1 MASDDKPAGTN
12 FASGSVVV
20 AALVA
25 AGTSFFV
32 NHEAPLHGLRPAMTE
47 PQFHQS
53 STSQDIEARLWQ
65 DPFSAIAK
73 TIENAPGTSERCGVN
88 LGGTAAALPASHC
101 LSPLAKETDKA
112 KLESTKVIAV
122 TLPGAP
128 YMEDGEVRR
137 RTRYA
142 VSSGLER
149 AGFVPEDEHHLG
161 YFQPRDSDLTLPKV
175 VPYEWF
181 ARTGSDQRAQHI
193 LVLWVNEDALHGTP
207 LLKLAGL
214 ADVLRPGNM
223 RGVPVTIVGPYSS
236 SLLLDMVK
244 EACVPRFAGD
254 AARVKP
260 LSFYAYGAT
269 VDEKELYKQVP
280 GCNIP
285 PELSVHEF
293 FSNRGLSLY
302 RTTATDEVLA
312 RGIVEE
318 LKLRK
323 IVLGEKRPKASA
335 LRDVHHIAL
344 ISEWDSFYGQTLP
357 NTMARCFEDNNCSP
371 EENAKTGLIH
381 RLTYMRGLDGQLPGT
396 QETADQKAGKGSGEA
411 SKQASLADIFKTQ
424 LGDKDDEDRPNG
436 QAQRDYLRRLADHL
450 RKIDDSLRQKKEGG
464 ISAIGILGSDV
475 FDKLLVLRALEP
487 QFPEALFFTTDLD
500 ATLIMPSE
508 LDFTRNLIIS
518 SSFGPELK
526 PEIQGEIPPFRSS
539 YQTAAFLATS
549 LAADAPSDGVEPS
562 SGQEKISAWLSP
574 SRIFEIGRT
583 GEIIQYEGKAAD
595 FSAGTPRNR
604 GQKSQD
610 KVAENTSPINEGRS
624 TVSHVSSNG
633 TVENIPSLA
642 ADARDEACGA
652 DLWAC
657 GGVQPPIGKLFSKP
671 ENLESIAATLLAASI
686 FILLTLCLRRVRER
700 ALVEVALVA
709 LITGAA
715 AAVCYNWEWLAN
727 WLTENGKGQPMV
739 LLQGV
744 SVWPTVL
751 LRVLS
756 VILSIYLLWRAWS
769 QLDENLCEIAR
780 ELNLPKPNLAI
791 AAAQKGA
798 EGQTIWKKLARF
810 FSYSLRE
817 HQPDPSKPYRINIA
831 WCEYVYQSR
840 WAARLVRVAVYT
852 AAMYCLWFYVISPLL
867 GQAVTPQRGEFGRRV
882 LRYTSKAE
890 IICMMAVMY
899 VVFDATWLCLRF
911 VKDLCRS
918 ATEWP
923 SQTRKQF
930 EDRLGLEPRF
940 IDKWID
946 LDFVAK
952 RTRCISTLIYY
963 PFLLIAL
970 VIMTRSTVFANYT
983 PNPKILVFQGT
994 CLAIVFGCAIALCW
1008 AAQSMRKA
1016 ATQSLM
1022 DGIICAK
1029 GPRAKDSD
1037 DGADSAGQL
1046 ETLLVRIEG
1055 LREGAFSPLSQQPLV
1070 RALLLPAG
1078 SFGWTTLL
1086 EHGMLPGL

>member
-1 MASDDKPAGTN
+1 MASDEKPAGTN
-12 FASGSVVV
+12 FASSSVVV

-32 NHEAPLHGLRPAMTE
+32 NHEVPLHGLRPAMTE
-47 PQFHQS
+47 SQFHQS

-65 DPFSAIAK
+65 DPFAAIAK
-73 TIENAPGTSERCGVN
+73 TIDAPGTAERCGVN
-88 LGGTAAALPASHC
+88 LGGTAAVSPASHC

-112 KLESTKVIAV
+112 KLETTQVIAV

-161 YFQPRDSDLTLPKV
+161 YFQPRVSDLTLPDV

-181 ARTGSDQRAQHI
+181 ARTGSDQSQARHI

-207 LLKLAGL
+207 LRKLAGL
-214 ADVLRPGNM
+214 TDALRPGNM
-223 RGVPVTIVGPYSS
+223 RGAPVTIAGPYSS
-236 SLLLDMVK
+236 SLLLDMAK
-244 EACVPRFAGD
+244 EACMPQFAED
-254 AARVKP
+254 VARVKP

-280 GCNIP
+280 GCNIS
-285 PELSVHEF
+285 PELTVHEF
-293 FSNRGLSLY
+293 FSNLGISLY

-323 IVLGEKRPKASA
+323 IVLGEKRPKANTPQ
-335 LRDVHHIAL
+335 DVHHIAL

-357 NTMARCFEDNNCSP
+357 KTMARGFEDKTRLP
-371 EENAKTGLIH
+371 EETAKKSLVH
-381 RLTYMRGLDGQLPGT
+381 RLTYMRGLDGQLPGA
-396 QETADQKAGKGSGEA
+396 QETADRKAGKGTSDA
-411 SKQASLADIFKTQ
+411 SKQASLADVFKTQ
-424 LGDKDDEDRPNG
+424 PDAKDGERPNG
-436 QAQRDYLRRLADHL
+436 QGQQDYLRRLADRL
-450 RKIDDSLRQKKEGG
+450 RNLDDSLRQKKEGG

-475 FDKLLVLRALEP
+475 FDKLLVLRALAP
-487 QFPEALFFTTDLD
+487 QFPEAVFFTTDFD
-500 ATLIMPSE
+500 ASLTLPSE

-518 SSFGPELK
+518 SSFGPELR

-549 LAADAPSDGVEPS
+549 LAVGAPRDGREPS
-562 SGQEKISAWLSP
+562 FDQEKISAWLSP

-583 GEIIQYEGKAAD
+583 GEIIQYEGKPAD
-595 FSAGTPRNR
+595 FLAGTPQNR
-604 GQKSQD
+604 DHKSPAY
-610 KVAENTSPINEGRS
+610 VAKNTAPIEGRS
-624 TVSHVSSNG
+624 SASPG
-633 TVENIPSLA
+633 
-642 ADARDEACGA
+642 ACGT

-657 GGVQPPIGKLFSKP
+657 GGVQPPIESLFSEP
-671 ENLESIAATLLAASI
+671 ENLDSISVTLAAASI
-686 FILLTLCLRRVRER
+686 FILLTLCSRRVREH
-700 ALVEVALVA
+700 ALVEVGLVG
-709 LITGAA
+709 LIAA
-715 AAVCYNWEWLAN
+715 AAAAACYNWGWIAN
-727 WLTENGKGQPMV
+727 RLTEYGDGEPMA

-751 LRVLS
+751 LRALGVVLS
-756 VILSIYLLWRAWS
+756 VYLLWRAWRK
-769 QLDENLCEIAR
+769 LDENLCEIAQ
-780 ELNLPKPNLAI
+780 ELNLPNPSLAI
-791 AAAQKGA
+791 TAARKGA
-798 EGQTIWKKLARF
+798 ERQTVWKKLASL

-840 WAARLVRVAVYT
+840 WAARLVRVVVYT
-852 AAMYCLWFYVISPLL
+852 TVMYCLWFLVLSPLL
-867 GQAVTPQRGEFGRRV
+867 GHAVSPRRGEFARHV

-890 IICMMAVMY
+890 IICTMAVIY

-911 VKDLCRS
+911 VRDLCRS
-918 ATEWP
+918 TTEWP
-923 SQTRKQF
+923 AQTRTQF

-952 RTRCISTLIYY
+952 RTRCIGTLIYY

-970 VIMTRSTVFANYT
+970 VIVTRSTVFANYT

-1016 ATQSLM
+1016 ATQRLM

-1055 LREGAFSPLSQQPLV
+1055 LREGAFSPFSQQPLV
-1070 RALLLPAG
+1070 RALLLPVG

-1086 EHGMLPGL
+1086 ENGMLPGL